1 VHLAQFPETAKH
13 DAELIATWNK
23 LFAVREPVLGELEK
37 ARTNKVIGS
46 SLEAAVVISASGST
60 YELLKKY
67 ESELRYVFIVSQVV
81 LAEAQTGEME
91 IRIKRAD
98 GSKCER
104 CWNYSTRVGEFERY
118 PTVCERCAEA
128 LKEIEDGHQ
137 R

>member
-1 VHLAQFPETAKH
+1 
-13 DAELIATWNK
+13 
-23 LFAVREPVLGELEK
+23 
-37 ARTNKVIGS
+37 
-46 SLEAAVVISASGST
+46 
-60 YELLKKY
+60 LLKKY
-67 ESELRYVFIVSQVV
+67 QSELRYVFIVSQVV